1 MVPPQAQR
9 GLVVVERWLRVKNL
23 KKGIDLMHA
32 IGSDHTVN
40 IRGCDVCYGFI
51 KARISRRKQGD

>member
-1 MVPPQAQR
+1 MVSPQTLR
-9 GLVVVERWLRVKNL
+9 GLMFVRRKFRAKNL

-51 KARISRRKQGD
+51 KARIARRKQGD